1 MQNAVM
7 SSSDDTSLDSS
18 SCFHCGL
25 PVPSGTR
32 FSARVFGQAQAMC
45 CLGCQSVAES
55 IVENG
60 LEDYYKHRT
69 ELPKTA
75 EDLVPEALR
84 QLALYDHPD
93 VQKSFVMAAEG
104 DIKEASLILEGITCA
119 ACIWLNERHLTQLP
133 GVISVVVNYSS
144 QRARVR
150 WNEAQIKLSEILAE
164 INKIGYHAH
173 PFSAQ
178 QQDAM
183 RQQQRKADFKRLAV
197 AGLSAGQVMMIAVV
211 LYAGPNQGLEF
222 ATAQLFKWFSLVL
235 TIPAIS
241 YAAWP
246 FYRSAWRSIK
256 NKQIGMDVPIS
267 LGIVTGFAG
276 SVWATLNGQINNQ
289 LTHQGAVYFDTLT
302 MLIFFLLGTRY
313 LERNAREKSIEAA
326 ENLLRLAPVMAIR
339 LQGNGQTGDQQ
350 TLVPVMELNLGD
362 IILAK
367 PGETI
372 AADGV
377 VVAGESS
384 VDESLLTGESRP
396 LIKTLDSQVFA
407 GSINYESPLSIR
419 VTAVAENTMLA
430 GISRLLDRA
439 QAEKPKLAETAD
451 RVAAYFTTALL
462 SVVAIVGLAW
472 WQIQPDR
479 ALEIILTILV
489 VSCPC
494 ALSLAAP
501 AAFAAAGSHLVQR
514 GVLLTRGHALETL
527 AKVTHFVFDK
537 TGTLT
542 LGQLNIIQ
550 IIPHSTLDAD
560 ACLQLAA
567 SLEKNS
573 EHALAKAFLKAQG
586 NRPLLEV
593 GDARNI
599 PGQGISGLIQGRQF
613 KLGNAKFNQLDVQ
626 KSMQFEAL
634 HAEAQRTEEGAT
646 VVWLSEENTLL
657 AAFVLAD
664 QPRPQVRELVA
675 ALKAQNI
682 KVTILSGDAE
692 SAVAHFAARIGVED
706 WQAACSPE
714 DKLNYLHQLQTQG
727 EVVAMVGDGINDA
740 PVLAGA
746 QVSMA
751 MGSGT
756 QMARATGDVVLLTE
770 NLLEIEHALATS
782 RFGINVIRQNFIWAI
797 AYNLVALPFAAT
809 GYLNPWMAAIGMSI
823 SSLIVVLN
831 ALRLK

>member
-1 MQNAVM
+1 
-7 SSSDDTSLDSS
+7 
-18 SCFHCGL
+18 
-25 PVPSGTR
+25 
-32 FSARVFGQAQAMC
+32 
-45 CLGCQSVAES
+45 
-55 IVENG
+55 
-60 LEDYYKHRT
+60 
-69 ELPKTA
+69 
-75 EDLVPEALR
+75 
-84 QLALYDHPD
+84 
-93 VQKSFVMAAEG
+93 MAAQG

-133 GVISVVVNYSS
+133 GVISVSVNYSS

-178 QQDAM
+178 QQDAI

-246 FYRSAWRSIK
+246 FYRSAWHSIK

-276 SVWATLNGQINNQ
+276 SVWATLNGQISNQ
-289 LTHQGAVYFDTLT
+289 LSNQGAVYFDTLT

-339 LQGNGQTGDQQ
+339 LQGNGRTSNQQNSDQQ

-462 SVVAIVGLAW
+462 TVVAIVGLAW

-550 IIPHSTLDAD
+550 ITPHSTLDAD

-573 EHALAKAFLKAQG
+573 EHVLAKAFLKAQG

-593 GDARNI
+593 SDARNI
-599 PGQGISGLIQGRQF
+599 PGQGISGFIQGRQF
-613 KLGNAKFNQLDVQ
+613 KLGNAKLNQLDAQ
-626 KSMQFEAL
+626 KSMKIETLQAEAL
-634 HAEAQRTEEGAT
+634 SAEEGAT
-646 VVWLSEENTLL
+646 VVWLGEENTVL

-664 QPRPQVRELVA
+664 QPRPQVQELVA

-692 SAVAHFAARIGVED
+692 SAVAHFSEQIGVED

-714 DKLNYLHQLQTQG
+714 DKLNYLHQLQAQG

-797 AYNLVALPFAAT
+797 AYNLVALAFAAT

>member
-7 SSSDDTSLDSS
+7 PSSDDTSVNSSSPDS

-25 PVPSGTR
+25 PVPSGTH
-32 FSARVFGQAQAMC
+32 FSAKVFGKSQAMC

-69 ELPKTA
+69 ELPQTA

-84 QLALYDHPD
+84 QLTLYDHPE

-119 ACIWLNERHLTQLP
+119 ACIWLNERHLMQLA
-133 GVISVVVNYSS
+133 GVLSVSVNYSS

-150 WNEAQIKLSEILAE
+150 WNDAQIKLSEILAE

-183 RQQQRKADFKRLAV
+183 RQKQRKADFRRLAV

-211 LYAGPNQGLEF
+211 LYAGPTQGLEF

-235 TIPAIS
+235 TIPAIT

-246 FYRSAWRSIK
+246 FYRSAWRSIN

-267 LGIVTGFAG
+267 IGIVTGFVG
-276 SVWATLNGQINNQ
+276 SVWATLNG
-289 LTHQGAVYFDTLT
+289 QGAVYFDTLT

-313 LERNAREKSIEAA
+313 LERNAREKSVEAA
-326 ENLLRLAPVMAIR
+326 ENLLRLAPVMATR
-339 LQGNGQTGDQQ
+339 LQGDEQTGYQQ

-377 VVAGESS
+377 VVVGESS

-396 LIKTLDSQVFA
+396 LAKSADSQVFA

-419 VTAVAENTMLA
+419 VTAVAEDTMLA

-451 RVAAYFTTALL
+451 RVAAYFTTILL
-462 SVVAIVGLAW
+462 AVVVVVGLAW
-472 WQIQPDR
+472 WQVQPDR
-479 ALEIILTILV
+479 VLEIILTILV

-542 LGQLNIIQ
+542 LGQLNIVQ
-550 IIPHSTLDAD
+550 IIPYAELDAE

-586 NRPLLEV
+586 NHPLLEV
-593 GDARNI
+593 ADAKNI
-599 PGQGISGLIQGRQF
+599 PGQGISGLIQGHQF
-613 KLGNAKFNQLDVQ
+613 KLGNAKLNQLDAQ
-626 KSMQFEAL
+626 KIMPV
-634 HAEAQRTEEGAT
+634 EEGAT
-646 VVWLSEENTLL
+646 VVWLSRQDELL

-664 QPRPQVRELVA
+664 QPRPQAIELIA
-675 ALKAQNI
+675 SLKAQGI

-692 SAVAHFAARIGVED
+692 SAVAHFAERMGIDD
-706 WQAACSPE
+706 WKAACSPE
-714 DKLNYLHQLQTQG
+714 DKLAYIHALQSKG

-797 AYNLVALPFAAT
+797 AYNLIALPFAAT
-809 GYLNPWMAAIGMSI
+809 GYLSPWMAAIGMSV

>member
-7 SSSDDTSLDSS
+7 PSSDDTVLDS

-25 PVPSGTR
+25 PVPSGTHY
-32 FSARVFGQAQAMC
+32 SAKVFNQPRAMC

-69 ELPKTA
+69 ELPQTA
-75 EDLVPEALR
+75 EELVPEALR
-84 QLALYDHPD
+84 QLTLYDHPE
-93 VQKSFVMAAEG
+93 VQKSFVMDAEG

-133 GVISVVVNYSS
+133 GVLSVSVNYSS

-150 WNEAQIKLSEILAE
+150 WNEAQIKLSDILAE

-183 RQQQRKADFKRLAV
+183 RQQQRKADFRRLAV

-267 LGIVTGFAG
+267 LGIITGFLG
-276 SVWATLNGQINNQ
+276 SIWATFNG
-289 LTHQGAVYFDTLT
+289 QGAVYFDTLT

-313 LERNAREKSIEAA
+313 LERNAREKSIEAS
-326 ENLLRLAPVMAIR
+326 ENLLRLAPVMATR
-339 LQGNGQTGDQQ
+339 LQGDGQ

-372 AADGV
+372 AADGIV
-377 VVAGESS
+377 VSGQSS

-396 LIKTLDSQVFA
+396 LAKSQDSQVYA

-419 VTAVAENTMLA
+419 VTAIAENTMLA

-451 RVAAYFTTALL
+451 RVAAYFTTILL
-462 SVVAIVGLAW
+462 AVVVVVGLVW
-472 WQIQPDR
+472 WQVQPDR

-501 AAFAAAGSHLVQR
+501 AAFAAAGSHLVQH

-542 LGQLNIIQ
+542 LGQLNITQ
-550 IIPHSTLDAD
+550 IIPYAQLDAE
-560 ACLQLAA
+560 ACLQFAA

-586 NRPLLEV
+586 NRPLLDV
-593 GDARNI
+593 SDARNI
-599 PGQGISGLIQGRQF
+599 PGQGISGFINGRQL
-613 KLGNAKFNQLDVQ
+613 KLGNAKLNQLDIQ
-626 KSMQFEAL
+626 KLPKVEQ
-634 HAEAQRTEEGAT
+634 GAS
-646 VVWLSEENTLL
+646 VVWLSDHDTLL

-664 QPRPQVRELVA
+664 QPRPEVDELIG

-682 KVTILSGDAE
+682 QVTILSGDAE
-692 SAVAHFAARIGVED
+692 SAVSHFAERIGVDD
-706 WQAACSPE
+706 WSAACSPE
-714 DKLNYLHQLQTQG
+714 DKLNYLHQLQAKG

-770 NLLEIEHALATS
+770 HLMEIEHALATS
-782 RFGINVIRQNFIWAI
+782 RFGITVIRQNFTWAI

-809 GYLNPWMAAIGMSI
+809 GFLSPWMAAVGMSI